1 MTRRTTASLDLCER
15 SRAKGP
21 TITATPA
28 LAAEA
33 ALGIAGRLGPSS
45 SITAMIQASSPST
58 SDFFNSLLARYG
70 RWF

>member
-45 SITAMIQASSPST
+45 SITDDPGFVAEHE
-58 SDFFNSLLARYG
+58 
-70 RWF
+70 